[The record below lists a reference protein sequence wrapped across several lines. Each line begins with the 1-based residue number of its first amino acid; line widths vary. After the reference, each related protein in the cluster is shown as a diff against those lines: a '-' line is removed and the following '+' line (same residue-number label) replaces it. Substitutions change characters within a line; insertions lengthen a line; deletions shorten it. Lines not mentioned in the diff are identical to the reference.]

1 MALINEGF
9 GPGNH
14 GAAKAFGSAFN
25 RKLDSAL
32 DPFKTTENNRY
43 RRSKPFDLK
52 YPITLGDAPSAFQ
65 VDYNTNLSS
74 EFATTRASEGIDK
87 ESIEPFVFFEFME
100 IIPELKKEKN
110 KRQRQFQQ
118 SLQPKK
124 VIGNPDQPSTS
135 ASNVTASLSAIKD
148 TVDVWLVG
156 DSSNEEDE
164 NANLVSGDAIEKATA
179 LTEESGLLKP
189 ALRQYKGSVALYMP
203 TDIQIND
210 SIAYN
215 ENTRK
220 TFGILQGLIEDD
232 VKLSSATGAALA
244 LGTVAAGA
252 GLGYLGKL
260 AKFGGSQAAA
270 LGGLIGA
277 AGVGVVTDEY
287 QRSTGKASNPHD
299 YMAYQNT
306 ALRTFTYTYTFL
318 PDSVEESKDVAEIIK
333 QFRHAAHA
341 ERIDAVALTV
351 PEHVIVSHHGAGDMI
366 QLPPLVIESVN
377 VSYNPNNS
385 SFFTEGGHP
394 VEVGLSV
401 SLKEIVPIYKK
412 DIEGGM

>member
-1 MALINEGF
+1 MALSNF
-9 GPGNH
+9 FN
-14 GAAKAFGSAFN
+14 GAGTVSPAFSS
-25 RKLDSAL
+25 KLDGAM
-32 DPFKTTENNRY
+32 DPLLVHNDRY

-52 YPITLGDAPSAFQ
+52 YPHTLGDAPSAFQ

-135 ASNVTASLSAIKD
+135 ASNVTASMSAIKD

-220 TFGILQGLIEDD
+220 TFGILQGLAEDD
-232 VKLSSATGAALA
+232 VNLSSTTGAALA

-252 GLGYLGKL
+252 GLGQLGRM
-260 AKFGGSQAAA
+260 ADFGGSQASA

-306 ALRTFTYTYTFL
+306 TLRTFTYTYTFL

-385 SFFTEGGHP
+385 SFFMEGGNP

>member
-14 GAAKAFGSAFN
+14 GASSAFGAAYN
-25 RKLDSAL
+25 RKLNSAL
-32 DPFKTTENNRY
+32 DPFRKTENNRY

-52 YPITLGDAPSAFQ
+52 YPHTIGDAPSAFQ

-100 IIPELKKEKN
+100 IIPKLKKEKN

-124 VIGNPDQPSTS
+124 EFPDGPATS
-135 ASNVTASLSAIKD
+135 AANVNASMRAIKD

-156 DSSNEEDE
+156 DSADKEED
-164 NANLVSGDAIEKATA
+164 ASQGLVSGAAIEKATSLA
-179 LTEESGLLKP
+179 EESGLLKP

-210 SIAYN
+210 GMTYN
-215 ENTRK
+215 DNTRK
-220 TFGILQGLIEDD
+220 TFGIVQGIVEDD
-232 VKLSSATGAALA
+232 VRLDSATGAALGLA
-244 LGTVAAGA
+244 TVGLGT
-252 GLGYLGKL
+252 GLGALSKL
-260 AKFGGSQAAA
+260 TPFGGSQASA

-299 YMAYQNT
+299 YMAYQST
-306 ALRTFTYTYTFL
+306 QLRTFTYTYTFL
-318 PDSVEESKDVAEIIK
+318 PDSREESQEVTEIIK

-377 VSYNPNNS
+377 ITYNPNNS
-385 SFFTEGGHP
+385 SFFVEDGHP
-394 VEVGLSV
+394 VEVGMSV
-401 SLKEIVPIYKK
+401 TLKEIVPIYKQ
-412 DIEGGM
+412 DVEGGM

>member
-100 IIPELKKEKN
+100 IIPELKREKN

-118 SLQPKK
+118 GLQPKETQGGVK
-124 VIGNPDQPSTS
+124 NVLRNDTS
-135 ASNVTASLSAIKD
+135 VMSAIKD
-148 TVDVWLVG
+148 TVDYWLVG
-156 DSSNEEDE
+156 DNVDQDEDT
-164 NANLVSGDAIEKATA
+164 NANLVSGASIEKAAA
-179 LTEESGLLKP
+179 LAEESGLLKP
-189 ALRQYKGSVALYMP
+189 ALRQYKGSIALYMP

-220 TFGILQGLIEDD
+220 TFGILQGLVEDD

-244 LGTVAAGA
+244 LGTVGLGA
-252 GLGYLGKL
+252 GLGYLGGL
-260 AKFGGSQAAA
+260 AKFGGSQASA

-385 SFFTEGGHP
+385 SFFMEGGNP

>member
-52 YPITLGDAPSAFQ
+52 YPHTLGDAPSAFQ

-100 IIPELKKEKN
+100 IIPELKREKN

-118 SLQPKK
+118 GLQPKETQGGVK
-124 VIGNPDQPSTS
+124 NVLRNDTS
-135 ASNVTASLSAIKD
+135 VMSAIKD
-148 TVDVWLVG
+148 TVDYWLVG
-156 DSSNEEDE
+156 DNVDQDEDT
-164 NANLVSGDAIEKATA
+164 NANLVSGASIEKAAA
-179 LTEESGLLKP
+179 LAEESGLLKP
-189 ALRQYKGSVALYMP
+189 ALRQYKGSIALYMP

-210 SIAYN
+210 SIGYN

-220 TFGILQGLIEDD
+220 TFGILQGLVEDD

-244 LGTVAAGA
+244 LGTVGLGA
-252 GLGYLGKL
+252 GLGYLGGL
-260 AKFGGSQAAA
+260 AKFGGSQASA

-385 SFFTEGGHP
+385 SFFMEGGNP

>member
-148 TVDVWLVG
+148 TIDVWLVG

-318 PDSVEESKDVAEIIK
+318 PDSLEESKDVAEIIK

-385 SFFTEGGHP
+385 SFFMEGGNP

>member
-1 MALINEGF
+1 MSLTDRHVGDN
-9 GPGNH
+9 
-14 GAAKAFGSAFN
+14 AFGAAFN
-25 RKLDSAL
+25 RKLNSSL

-52 YPITLGDAPSAFQ
+52 YPHTLGDAPSHMQ

-124 VIGNPDQPSTS
+124 EYNNEPSTS

-148 TVDVWLVG
+148 TIDYWLVG

-164 NANLVSGDAIEKATA
+164 QQTGLASGDAIEKATA

-220 TFGILQGLIEDD
+220 TFGILQGLVEDD

-252 GLGYLGKL
+252 GLGQLGRL
-260 AKFGGSQAAA
+260 TKFGGSQASA

-318 PDSVEESKDVAEIIK
+318 PDSLDESKEVAEIIK

-366 QLPPLVIESVN
+366 QLPPLVIESVS

>member
-1 MALINEGF
+1 MALSNF
-9 GPGNH
+9 FN
-14 GAAKAFGSAFN
+14 GAGTVSPAFS
-25 RKLDSAL
+25 RKLDGAM

-43 RRSKPFDLK
+43 RRGKPFDLK
-52 YPITLGDAPSAFQ
+52 YPHTLGDAPSHMQ

-74 EFATTRASEGIDK
+74 EFATTRASEGINK

-100 IIPELKKEKN
+100 IIPKLKEEKN
-110 KRQRQFQQ
+110 KRQRQYQQ
-118 SLQPKK
+118 GLQPKK
-124 VIGNPDQPSTS
+124 EYDQGPSTS
-135 ASNVTASLSAIKD
+135 AKNVTASMSAIKE
-148 TVDVWLVG
+148 TIDVWLVG
-156 DSSNEEDE
+156 DNADKDED
-164 NANLVSGDAIEKATA
+164 AMVTSGDSVEKAA
-179 LTEESGLLKP
+179 GLVEESGFLKP

-220 TFGILQGLIEDD
+220 TFGILQGLAQDD
-232 VKLSSATGAALA
+232 VNLESATGAALA
-244 LGTVAAGA
+244 LGTVGVGA
-252 GLGYLGKL
+252 GLGYLGKF
-260 AKFGGSQAAA
+260 KMFGGNQVSA

-277 AGVGVVTDEY
+277 AGVGVVMDEY

-299 YMAYQNT
+299 YMAYQST
-306 ALRTFTYTYTFL
+306 QLRTFTYTYTFL
-318 PDSVEESKDVAEIIK
+318 PDSKEESVDVAEIIK

-351 PEHVIVSHHGAGDMI
+351 PEHVIVSHHGAGNMI

-385 SFFTEGGHP
+385 SFFVEGGHP

-401 SLKEIVPIYKK
+401 TLKEIVPLYKH
-412 DIEGGM
+412 DVEGGM

>member
-135 ASNVTASLSAIKD
+135 DSNVTASLSAIKD

-385 SFFTEGGHP
+385 SFFMEGGNP

>member
-148 TVDVWLVG
+148 Y
-156 DSSNEEDE
+156 NRC
-164 NANLVSGDAIEKATA
+164 LVSW
-179 LTEESGLLKP
+179 
-189 ALRQYKGSVALYMP
+189 R
-203 TDIQIND
+203 
-210 SIAYN
+210 
-215 ENTRK
+215 
-220 TFGILQGLIEDD
+220 
-232 VKLSSATGAALA
+232 
-244 LGTVAAGA
+244 
-252 GLGYLGKL
+252 
-260 AKFGGSQAAA
+260 
-270 LGGLIGA
+270 
-277 AGVGVVTDEY
+277 
-287 QRSTGKASNPHD
+287 
-299 YMAYQNT
+299 
-306 ALRTFTYTYTFL
+306 
-318 PDSVEESKDVAEIIK
+318 
-333 QFRHAAHA
+333 
-341 ERIDAVALTV
+341 
-351 PEHVIVSHHGAGDMI
+351 
-366 QLPPLVIESVN
+366 
-377 VSYNPNNS
+377 
-385 SFFTEGGHP
+385 
-394 VEVGLSV
+394 
-401 SLKEIVPIYKK
+401 
-412 DIEGGM
+412 

>member
-100 IIPELKKEKN
+100 IIPELKREKN

-118 SLQPKK
+118 GLQPKETQGGVK
-124 VIGNPDQPSTS
+124 NVLRNDTS
-135 ASNVTASLSAIKD
+135 VMSAIKD
-148 TVDVWLVG
+148 TVDYWLVG
-156 DSSNEEDE
+156 DNVDQDEDT
-164 NANLVSGDAIEKATA
+164 NANLVSGASIEKAAA
-179 LTEESGLLKP
+179 LAEESGLLKP
-189 ALRQYKGSVALYMP
+189 ALRQYKGSIALYMP

-210 SIAYN
+210 SIGYN

-220 TFGILQGLIEDD
+220 TFGILQGLVEDD

-244 LGTVAAGA
+244 LGTVGLGA
-252 GLGYLGKL
+252 GLGYLGGL
-260 AKFGGSQAAA
+260 AKFGGSQASA

-318 PDSVEESKDVAEIIK
+318 PDSLEESKDVAEIIK

-385 SFFTEGGHP
+385 SFFMEGGNP

>member
-1 MALINEGF
+1 
-9 GPGNH
+9 
-14 GAAKAFGSAFN
+14 
-25 RKLDSAL
+25 
-32 DPFKTTENNRY
+32 
-43 RRSKPFDLK
+43 
-52 YPITLGDAPSAFQ
+52 
-65 VDYNTNLSS
+65 
-74 EFATTRASEGIDK
+74 
-87 ESIEPFVFFEFME
+87 
-100 IIPELKKEKN
+100 
-110 KRQRQFQQ
+110 
-118 SLQPKK
+118 
-124 VIGNPDQPSTS
+124 
-135 ASNVTASLSAIKD
+135 
-148 TVDVWLVG
+148 
-156 DSSNEEDE
+156 
-164 NANLVSGDAIEKATA
+164 
-179 LTEESGLLKP
+179 
-189 ALRQYKGSVALYMP
+189 MP

-220 TFGILQGLIEDD
+220 TFGILQGLAEDD

-252 GLGYLGKL
+252 GLGQLGRM
-260 AKFGGSQAAA
+260 ADFGGSQASA

-306 ALRTFTYTYTFL
+306 TLRTFTYTYTFL